1 MDINVKQNVYD
12 GLSSCILDYLEIGA
26 LICLRP
32 QWVIQYVNLPAAQL
46 LCLDAGKLAGRSLL
60 NGVGNNDLS
69 VILKKLVDN
78 PPLTEVIYQQ
88 GEQTWSIEWKEWL
101 PEQVIVIIQKS
112 PEIMLKKELDAIL
125 DCLYDGIWIT
135 DGQGITVRINK
146 ALESI
151 ANIEAGEVVG
161 RHVLEPRD
169 EGKFTVSVNWLAI
182 QDRKPV
188 TRLDE
193 YWTGKCCLTSSIP
206 VFNEQG
212 EIWRA
217 VATVRDITLL
227 EELYKELLKTKEQ
240 VRLYHDELNRLE
252 EERQLGA
259 ELVGNSPV
267 IQKVISIVRR
277 LAKVDSTVLILGETG
292 VGKDVAAKMIHNLSS
307 RVDSPFIKVN
317 CGAIPETLIESELF
331 GYEKGA
337 FTGAKRE
344 GKPGM
349 FELAQGGTIF
359 LDEVAELPL
368 QLQVKL
374 LQAVEEHT
382 VFRIGGTRPVNLNL
396 RIIAAT
402 NRNLEEMIAKEMFR
416 EDLYYR
422 LKVLP
427 VFIPPLRERK
437 EDIPLL
443 INHLIKK
450 LNEKMGLAAKRFTKD
465 AIDLMASYHWPGNV
479 RELRTV
485 IEHLLVMVEGDM
497 IIPDDLPSSLR
508 QSVVQGSVVTIQ
520 PLKQAV
526 QELEKKIISL
536 AIQQYRNSYQ
546 VAKVLQVNQST
557 VIRKAKKYG
566 LSLSNI

>member
-1 MDINVKQNVYD
+1 MLDGAGNINM
-12 GLSSCILDYLEIGA
+12 SM
-26 LICLRP
+26 
-32 QWVIQYVNLPAAQL
+32 
-46 LCLDAGKLAGRSLL
+46 
-60 NGVGNNDLS
+60 
-69 VILKKLVDN
+69 ILKKLLDS
-78 PPLTEVIYQQ
+78 PPLTEVVYQQ
-88 GEQTWSIEWKEWL
+88 GEQAWSIEWKEWL
-101 PEQVIVIIQKS
+101 PEQAIVIIQKR
-112 PEIMLKKELDAIL
+112 PEVMLKKELDAIL

-135 DGQGITVRINK
+135 DGQGVTVRVNK
-146 ALESI
+146 ALENI
-151 ANIEAGEVVG
+151 ANIDAGEVVG

-169 EGKFTVSVNWLAI
+169 EGKFSVSVNWLAI

-188 TRLDE
+188 TSLDE
-193 YWTGKCCLTSSIP
+193 YWSGKCCLTSSIP
-206 VFNEQG
+206 VFNDQG

-227 EELYKELLKTKEQ
+227 QESYTELLNAKEQ
-240 VRLYHDELNRLE
+240 VRLYRDELDRLE
-252 EERQLGA
+252 EERQLGG
-259 ELVGNSPV
+259 EFVGNSAAV
-267 IQKVISIVRR
+267 QKVISTVRR

-292 VGKDVAAKMIHNLSS
+292 VGKDVVAKMIHNLSF
-307 RVDSPFIKVN
+307 RADAPFIKVN

-331 GYEKGA
+331 GYEKGS
-337 FTGAKRE
+337 FTGARRE

-382 VFRIGGTRPVNLNL
+382 IFRIGGIQPVKLNL

-427 VFIPPLRERK
+427 VSIPPLRERK

-443 INHLIKK
+443 VNHLIKK
-450 LNEKMGLAAKRFTKD
+450 LNEKMGLAAKRFAKGTVD
-465 AIDLMASYHWPGNV
+465 IMSCYHWPGNV

-485 IEHLLVMVEGDM
+485 IEHLLVMVEGDT

-508 QSVVQGSVVTIQ
+508 RSAGQESVVNIQ

-536 AIQQYRNSYQ
+536 AIKQYRNSYE

-566 LSLSNI
+566 IYLNNI